1 MKIVNI
7 LLSVLV
13 LILAAVSAV
22 SSFVLYDKRNILVD
36 GWNEMAKTINE
47 TSTILDR
54 ESGTDV
60 AKALSPETLAHEN
73 YSELD
78 VNLTKFASQA
88 QKIQTQR
95 NELGATIAKMSD
107 ILSISNAPSQSDLNK
122 LSNYKSSSNDAIEG
136 MNQVKNRN
144 NSTASEISRVADK
157 LGVTVSARALK
168 SASYK
173 SELNKISSRVDFVK
187 RRINTFNSSVKKIAS
202 SSGAGS
208 INLSD
213 SSYTSSLTKTVSSVK
228 KLKLDY
234 DSTSRK
240 LRQAKGQLADISKDA
255 RAKDQTIA
263 ERDKIITDLKRTIK
277 AFNPDTEEVEPLIP
291 PWKDGSKEALS
302 AVKGQVID
310 VNNKYGFVVVSLGSS
325 TLIEQKIGRK
335 GFHRVNP
342 QIQKDSDMVVARN
355 LDSNSGKFIGKI
367 KLVKINEN
375 CSIANVIPDS
385 LNGRRISIGD
395 SVYFS
400 NETIAK
406 LSK

>member
-13 LILAAVSAV
+13 LILAAVSAI

-60 AKALSPETLAHEN
+60 AKALSPKTLAHEN

-136 MNQVKNRN
+136 ITKVKDRN
-144 NSTASEISRVADK
+144 NSTANEISRVADK

-240 LRQAKGQLADISKDA
+240 LRQAKGQLADFSKDA
-255 RAKDQTIA
+255 RVKDPTIA
-263 ERDKIITDLKRTIK
+263 ERDKIIADQKRTIA
-277 AFNPDTEEVEPLIP
+277 AFRDPEGGGKVEPLIP
-291 PWKDGSKEALS
+291 PWKDGSQEALS

-355 LDSNSGKFIGKI
+355 LDSN
-367 KLVKINEN
+367 
-375 CSIANVIPDS
+375 
-385 LNGRRISIGD
+385 NGNS
-395 SVYFS
+395 S
-400 NETIAK
+400 AK
-406 LSK
+406 SSW